1 MSDVRRLFFRKMIQD
16 VKANASRRTNEGD
29 KNSLLNNVRTY
40 EYAFNNDM
48 MDFDYYNDFHKIYF
62 DGKIPTYIIAEIF
75 DQVKKYTGINIPSY
89 TREERRDRNCNILKG
104 CMIYNQVYEHFK
116 IFTFVTRNHVVNQD
130 IPNETLNIPD
140 NLKNY
145 ILQNWGGSVTLPQ
158 IILNSLAQINPN
170 IYGVIMFRFYHLIFV
185 IPIKKIKLTS
195 NAKYKIIYTDPITI
209 PNIQPP
215 PQINPPQIPLQLLQP
230 SQRRQLQPPH
240 HPQRPPQPQIP
251 PQLRPQPQ
259 IPPQRPQ
266 FPQPQ
271 QIPPQPRPQTQ
282 VPQPQI
288 PPQRQ
293 VPQTQVPPQRPQFP
307 QPQINPFPTQYTPFP
322 PPQIPQRPLP
332 QSQNPPQPQF
342 PPQQTQRPQ
351 VLQGDF
357 DEEENLIQWF

>member
-16 VKANASRRTNEGD
+16 IKANASRRTNEGD

-48 MDFDYYNDFHKIYF
+48 MDFDYYNDFHMIYF

-215 PQINPPQIPLQLLQP
+215 PQINPPQIPPQYLLP
-230 SQRRQLQPPH
+230 HQRRQLQPPH
-240 HPQRPPQPQIP
+240 LKIH
-251 PQLRPQPQ
+251 
-259 IPPQRPQ
+259 
-266 FPQPQ
+266 
-271 QIPPQPRPQTQ
+271 
-282 VPQPQI
+282 
-288 PPQRQ
+288 
-293 VPQTQVPPQRPQFP
+293 
-307 QPQINPFPTQYTPFP
+307 
-322 PPQIPQRPLP
+322 LP
-332 QSQNPPQPQF
+332 KDKFRLSHKLIRFQHNILLSHLHKF
-342 PPQQTQRPQ
+342 
-351 VLQGDF
+351 LKDLYL
-357 DEEENLIQWF
+357 NLKIHLPKDKFRLNHKLKDHKFFKVILMKKKI